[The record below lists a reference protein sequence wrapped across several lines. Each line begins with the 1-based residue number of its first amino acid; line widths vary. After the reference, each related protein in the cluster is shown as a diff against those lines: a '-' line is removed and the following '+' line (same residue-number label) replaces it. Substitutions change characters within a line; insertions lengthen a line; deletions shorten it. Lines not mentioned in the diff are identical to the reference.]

1 MQSTNQPLPPEAASV
16 LDRLRSRIRSYVLV
30 EGIALVVVLLGA
42 LFWGSF
48 IVDWCYFQMSRL
60 ELPRWFRAAVLVGGI
75 GMLAAGIVS
84 WIALRLFRA
93 FRTKALALVLER
105 RFPELDD
112 RLITAVEAAEGGEAT
127 ESPVT
132 SAMLRHTIVEA
143 ARTASGLDLGSVFD
157 RKPLRR
163 AVITASVLVASIF
176 GLAVTNGA
184 AMERWVAGY
193 LGLRDGY
200 WPRETELIVKVIVQP
215 GDRMREFVDGRYK
228 HPKGSDLSLQIEVA
242 QGKKAPEQ
250 VRLDA
255 RLANGRGNVR
265 AYLTRVGDQPFRHT
279 LAGLLDNADI
289 WVTGGDF
296 TNARPYRVQVV
307 QPPEVQSV
315 TLHCLYPEYTGLNER
330 VEGQAVRTKQ
340 QVNGAQT
347 SLPLAT
353 DFVLDLTANKSLS
366 RIRIEGDAGA
376 ERWEIELTS
385 FGAGGVSP
393 LVQRGA
399 TDVSQSES
407 TRGLTPPAPK
417 EVAMIA
423 LKSQDGR
430 PEIRIPF
437 AASASQA
444 IWSSKHDA
452 VALSFV
458 LAPDGATSLPEKIR
472 AAAESKQP
480 LEFPLPLPPDAT
492 IRVSLEDADQ
502 IQSTAPAKFTIN
514 GIVDQPPL
522 VTTELKGIGSSITRK
537 ARIPIA
543 GLLTDD
549 YGVVSARFDY
559 KVDDA
564 EAWSPREFQVTP
576 PRSLREFELRRAEEE
591 PFERF
596 DVLPLDLSI
605 KQRLTVAV
613 SALDGCM
620 VADGGA
626 KAIPSA
632 ERRDN
637 GSSAVPLT
645 AHRAL
650 GQKYVFN
657 IVSEEELLSMLYVRE
672 INIRKRFEQIIT
684 EMKQTREVLKKA
696 RGQADEAAKLRP
708 VGRALL
714 PVVAPGKNEN
724 NKDKENE
731 ERTGRSAHP
740 TTNASKSDG
749 EKLATLTLGL
759 SSAADRS
766 LQAIRKNSVETAGVE
781 TSFADIRE
789 ELVNNAADTPL
800 LLERLDGKIIGP
812 LRRINRTDF
821 PSADSSLGLF
831 KLALEKNTDPTGSMD
846 EATDT
851 LDGMIEKMELIL
863 TEMRELAKFHE
874 VVEQL
879 KANIKAQQDLLE
891 ETKRKRKENAI
902 KALE

>member
-1 MQSTNQPLPPEAASV
+1 MPTNPLPPEAVSV
-16 LDRLRSRIRSYVLV
+16 LDRLRSRIRSYVLW
-30 EGIALVVVLLGA
+30 EGIALVIALLGC

-48 IVDWCYFQMSRL
+48 LVDWCYFQLSRL
-60 ELPRWFRAAVLVGGI
+60 ELPRWFRATVLVSGI
-75 GMLAAGIVS
+75 GLLAAGAVS
-84 WIALRLFRA
+84 WIALRLFRV
-93 FRTKALALVLER
+93 FRAKALALVLER

-112 RLITAVEAAEGGEAT
+112 RLITAVEAAEEGEASD
-127 ESPVT
+127 SPIT
-132 SAMLRHTIVEA
+132 SAMLRHTIIEA
-143 ARTASGLDLGSVFD
+143 ARTVSGLDLGSVFD

-163 AVITASVLVASIF
+163 AIITASVLVASIL

-184 AMERWVAGY
+184 AMERWIAGY

-200 WPRETELIVKVIVQP
+200 WPRETALIVKVIVQP
-215 GDRMREFVDGRYK
+215 GDRVREFIDGRYK
-228 HPKGSDLSLQIEVA
+228 HPKGSDLSLQIEVVP
-242 QGKKAPEQ
+242 GKKAPEQ
-250 VRLDA
+250 VRLDV

-279 LAGLLDNADI
+279 LAGLLDDADI

-296 TNARPYRVQVV
+296 VNARPYRVQVV

-315 TLHCLYPEYTGLNER
+315 ALHCLYPEYTGLNER
-330 VEGQAVRTKQ
+330 VEGKAVRAKQ

-353 DFVLDLTANKSLS
+353 DFVLDLTANKPLS
-366 RIRIEGDAGA
+366 HIRIEGDAGTD
-376 ERWEIELTS
+376 RWEIELV
-385 FGAGGVSP
+385 AGEPSSARAAGQPV
-393 LVQRGA
+393 
-399 TDVSQSES
+399 DVSSG
-407 TRGLTPPAPK
+407 TRLMYPMAW
-417 EVAMIA
+417 IA

-430 PEIRIPF
+430 PEVR
-437 AASASQA
+437 ASLPYAVEQA

-452 VALSFV
+452 VALPFV

-480 LEFPLPLPPDAT
+480 IEFPLPLPPDAM
-492 IRVSLEDADQ
+492 IRVSLEDTDQ

-537 ARIPIA
+537 ARIPVA
-543 GLLTDD
+543 GMLTDD

-564 EAWSPREFQVTP
+564 AAWSPREFQSSP
-576 PRSLREFELRRAEEE
+576 PRSLREFELRRGDEE

-596 DVLPLDLSI
+596 DVLPLDLSL

-613 SALDGCM
+613 SALDGCT
-620 VADGGA
+620 VG
-626 KAIPSA
+626 
-632 ERRDN
+632 E
-637 GSSAVPLT
+637 

-657 IVSEEELLSMLYVRE
+657 IVSEEELLSMLYARE

-684 EMKQTREVLKKA
+684 EMKQTREMLGKA
-696 RGQADEAAKLRP
+696 RGQADEAA
-708 VGRALL
+708 ALKK
-714 PVVAPGKNEN
+714 PGAKP
-724 NKDKENE
+724 D
-731 ERTGRSAHP
+731 
-740 TTNASKSDG
+740 D
-749 EKLATLTLGL
+749 EKLATLALGL

-800 LLERLDGKIIGP
+800 LLERLDVKIIAP
-812 LRRINRTDF
+812 LHRINGTDF

-831 KLALEKNTDPTGSMD
+831 KLALEKSTDPTGSMD

-851 LDGMIEKMELIL
+851 LDAMIDKMEQVLG
-863 TEMRELAKFHE
+863 EMRELAKFHE

-891 ETKRKRKENAI
+891 ETKRKRKPSVRAPRA
-902 KALE
+902 KRPRPAWALSTSPTITLHRHRRCSMRCTSAGRR

>member
-1 MQSTNQPLPPEAASV
+1 MPSNPLPPEAVSV
-16 LDRLRSRIRSYVLV
+16 LDRLRSRIRSYVLF
-30 EGIALVVVLLGA
+30 EGIALVVVVLGA

-48 IVDWCYFQMSRL
+48 LVDWGYFQLSRL
-60 ELPRWFRAAVLVGGI
+60 ELPRWFRATVLVGGI
-75 GMLAAGIVS
+75 CLIAAGVVS
-84 WIALRLFRA
+84 WIGLRLFRA

-112 RLITAVEAAEGGEAT
+112 RLITAVEAAESHERDA
-127 ESPVT
+127 SPIT

-163 AVITASVLVASIF
+163 AVVTASVLVASIL

-215 GDRMREFVDGRYK
+215 GDRVREFTDGRYK

-242 QGKKAPEQ
+242 PGKKAPEQ

-279 LAGLLDNADI
+279 LAGLLDDADI

-307 QPPEVQSV
+307 QPPEVSSV
-315 TLHCLYPEYTGLNER
+315 ALHCLYPEYTGMNER
-330 VEGQAVRTKQ
+330 VEGKAVRAKQ

-353 DFVLDLTANKSLS
+353 DFVLDLTANKALS
-366 RIRIEGDAGA
+366 HVRIEGDAGA
-376 ERWEIELTS
+376 DRWEIELRAPHS
-385 FGAGGVSP
+385 SNGPASVSRP
-393 LVQRGA
+393 
-399 TDVSQSES
+399 EW
-407 TRGLTPPAPK
+407 PP
-417 EVAMIA
+417 ETIA

-430 PEIRIPF
+430 PEIRVPF
-437 AASASQA
+437 VAAASQA
-444 IWSSKHDA
+444 IWSSTHDA
-452 VALSFV
+452 VALPFV

-480 LEFPLPLPPDAT
+480 LEFPLPLPPDAM
-492 IRVSLEDADQ
+492 IRISLEDTDQ

-543 GLLTDD
+543 GMLTDD

-564 EAWSPREFQVTP
+564 ETWSPREFQTSP
-576 PRSLREFELRRAEEE
+576 PRSLREFALRRAEEE

-605 KQRLTVAV
+605 KQRLTLAV
-613 SALDGCM
+613 SALDGCN
-620 VADGGA
+620 VG
-626 KAIPSA
+626 
-632 ERRDN
+632 E
-637 GSSAVPLT
+637 

-684 EMKQTREVLKKA
+684 EMKQTREVLGKA
-696 RGQADEAAKLRP
+696 RGQADEAATLKKGGAKP
-708 VGRALL
+708 
-714 PVVAPGKNEN
+714 
-724 NKDKENE
+724 D
-731 ERTGRSAHP
+731 
-740 TTNASKSDG
+740 D
-749 EKLATLTLGL
+749 EKLATLALGL

-766 LQAIRKNSVETAGVE
+766 LQAVRKNSVETAGVE

-800 LLERLDGKIIGP
+800 LLERLDGKILGP
-812 LRRINRTDF
+812 LRRINTKDF
-821 PSADSSLGLF
+821 PNADSSLGLF

-851 LDGMIEKMELIL
+851 LDSMIEKMELIL

>member
-1 MQSTNQPLPPEAASV
+1 MPTVPLPQEAVSV
-16 LDRLRSRIRSYVLV
+16 LDRLRSRIRSYVLW

-48 IVDWCYFQMSRL
+48 LVDWCYFQLSRL
-60 ELPRWFRAAVLVGGI
+60 ELPRWFRATVLIAGI
-75 GMLAAGIVS
+75 GLLAAGAVS

-112 RLITAVEAAEGGEAT
+112 RLITAVEAAEGTEAGA
-127 ESPVT
+127 SPIT

-163 AVITASVLVASIF
+163 AIVTASVLVASIF
-176 GLAVTNGA
+176 GLAVTNSA

-193 LGLRDGY
+193 LGLRNGY

-215 GDRMREFVDGRYK
+215 GDRVREFTDGRYK
-228 HPKGSDLSLQIEVA
+228 HPKGSDLSIQIEVVP
-242 QGKKAPEQ
+242 GKKAPEQ

-279 LAGLLDNADI
+279 LAGLLDDADI

-296 TNARPYRVQVV
+296 VNARPYRVQVV

-315 TLHCLYPEYTGLNER
+315 MLHCLYPEYTGLNER
-330 VEGQAVRTKQ
+330 VEGKAVRAKQ

-353 DFVLDLTANKSLS
+353 DFILDLTANKPL
-366 RIRIEGDAGA
+366 RHIRIEGDAGTD
-376 ERWEIELTS
+376 RWEIELRVPDAT
-385 FGAGGVSP
+385 GPAAVSRP
-393 LVQRGA
+393 
-399 TDVSQSES
+399 EW
-407 TRGLTPPAPK
+407 PP
-417 EVAMIA
+417 ETIS

-430 PEIRIPF
+430 PEIRVPF
-437 AASASQA
+437 PASAAQA

-452 VALSFV
+452 VVLPFV
-458 LAPDGATSLPEKIR
+458 LAPDAAASLPAKLR
-472 AAAESKQP
+472 AAAESNQP
-480 LEFPLPLPPDAT
+480 IEFPLPLPPDAM
-492 IRVSLEDADQ
+492 IRISLEDTDQ

-537 ARIPIA
+537 ARIPVA
-543 GLLTDD
+543 GMLTDD

-564 EAWSPREFQVTP
+564 EAWAPREFQSSP
-576 PRSLREFELRRAEEE
+576 PRSLREFELRRTEEE

-613 SALDGCM
+613 SARDGCI
-620 VADGGA
+620 VG
-626 KAIPSA
+626 
-632 ERRDN
+632 E
-637 GSSAVPLT
+637 

-684 EMKQTREVLKKA
+684 EMKQSRGVLGKA
-696 RGQADEAAKLRP
+696 RGQADEAA
-708 VGRALL
+708 ALKRREAK
-714 PVVAPGKNEN
+714 P
-724 NKDKENE
+724 D
-731 ERTGRSAHP
+731 
-740 TTNASKSDG
+740 D
-749 EKLATLTLGL
+749 EKLVTLALGL
-759 SSAADRS
+759 SSGADRS
-766 LQAIRKNSVETAGVE
+766 LQAIRKNAVETAGVE

-800 LLERLDGKIIGP
+800 LLERLDGKIIAP
-812 LRRINRTDF
+812 LHRINGTDF
-821 PSADSSLGLF
+821 PSADTSLGLF
-831 KLALEKNTDPTGSMD
+831 KLALEKKTDPTGSMD

-851 LDGMIEKMELIL
+851 LDAMIEKMELIL
-863 TEMRELAKFHE
+863 VEMRELAKFHE

>member
-1 MQSTNQPLPPEAASV
+1 M
-16 LDRLRSRIRSYVLV
+16 
-30 EGIALVVVLLGA
+30 
-42 LFWGSF
+42 
-48 IVDWCYFQMSRL
+48 
-60 ELPRWFRAAVLVGGI
+60 
-75 GMLAAGIVS
+75 
-84 WIALRLFRA
+84 
-93 FRTKALALVLER
+93 
-105 RFPELDD
+105 
-112 RLITAVEAAEGGEAT
+112 
-127 ESPVT
+127 
-132 SAMLRHTIVEA
+132 
-143 ARTASGLDLGSVFD
+143 
-157 RKPLRR
+157 
-163 AVITASVLVASIF
+163 
-176 GLAVTNGA
+176 
-184 AMERWVAGY
+184 AGY

-215 GDRMREFVDGRYK
+215 GDRVREFTDGRYK

-242 QGKKAPEQ
+242 PGKKAPEQ

-265 AYLTRVGDQPFRHT
+265 AYLTRVGDQAFRHT
-279 LAGLLDNADI
+279 LAGLLDDADI

-307 QPPEVQSV
+307 QPPEVSSV
-315 TLHCLYPEYTGLNER
+315 ALHCLYPEYTGMNER
-330 VEGQAVRTKQ
+330 VEGKAVRAKQ

-353 DFVLDLTANKSLS
+353 DFVLDLTANKALS
-366 RIRIEGDAGA
+366 HVRIEGDAGA
-376 ERWEIELTS
+376 DRWEIELRAPHS
-385 FGAGGVSP
+385 SNGPASVSRP
-393 LVQRGA
+393 
-399 TDVSQSES
+399 EW
-407 TRGLTPPAPK
+407 PP
-417 EVAMIA
+417 ETIA

-430 PEIRIPF
+430 PEIRVPF
-437 AASASQA
+437 VAAASQA
-444 IWSSKHDA
+444 IWSSTHDA
-452 VALSFV
+452 VALPFV

-480 LEFPLPLPPDAT
+480 LEFPLPLPPDAM
-492 IRVSLEDADQ
+492 IRISLEDTDQ

-543 GLLTDD
+543 GMLTDD

-564 EAWSPREFQVTP
+564 ETWSPREFQTSP
-576 PRSLREFELRRAEEE
+576 PRSLREFALRRAEEE

-605 KQRLTVAV
+605 KQRLTLAV
-613 SALDGCM
+613 SALDGCN
-620 VADGGA
+620 VG
-626 KAIPSA
+626 
-632 ERRDN
+632 E
-637 GSSAVPLT
+637 

-684 EMKQTREVLKKA
+684 EMKQTREVLGKA
-696 RGQADEAAKLRP
+696 RGQADEAATLKK
-708 VGRALL
+708 VGAK
-714 PVVAPGKNEN
+714 P
-724 NKDKENE
+724 D
-731 ERTGRSAHP
+731 
-740 TTNASKSDG
+740 D
-749 EKLATLTLGL
+749 EKLATLALGL

-766 LQAIRKNSVETAGVE
+766 LQAVRKNSVETAGVE

-800 LLERLDGKIIGP
+800 LLERLDGKILGP
-812 LRRINRTDF
+812 LRRINTKDF
-821 PSADSSLGLF
+821 PNADSSLGLF

-851 LDGMIEKMELIL
+851 LDSMIEKMELIL

-879 KANIKAQQDLLE
+879 KANNKAQQDLLE

>member
-1 MQSTNQPLPPEAASV
+1 MPTNPLPPEAVSV
-16 LDRLRSRIRSYVLV
+16 LDRLRSRIRSYVLW
-30 EGIALVVVLLGA
+30 EGISLVVVVFGA

-48 IVDWCYFQMSRL
+48 VVDWGYFQLSRL
-60 ELPRWFRAAVLVGGI
+60 ELPRWFRATVLVSGI
-75 GMLAAGIVS
+75 GLLAAGVVS
-84 WIALRLFRA
+84 WIGLRLFRV

-112 RLITAVEAAEGGEAT
+112 RLITAVEAAESGEANA
-127 ESPVT
+127 SPIT
-132 SAMLRHTIVEA
+132 SAMLRQTIVEA

-163 AVITASVLVASIF
+163 AVVTASVLVASIF

-200 WPRETELIVKVIVQP
+200 WPRETELVVKVIAQP
-215 GDRMREFVDGRYK
+215 GDRIREFTGGSYK
-228 HPKGSDLSLQIEVA
+228 HAKGSDLSLQIEVA
-242 QGKKAPEQ
+242 PNKKAPEQ

-255 RLANGRGNVR
+255 RLAGGRGNVR
-265 AYLTRVGDQPFRHT
+265 AYLTRVGDQPFRYT
-279 LAGLLDNADI
+279 LAGLLDDADI

-330 VEGQAVRTKQ
+330 VGGKAVRAQQ

-353 DFVLDLTANKSLS
+353 DFILTATTNKPLHHM
-366 RIRIEGDAGA
+366 RIEGDAGA
-376 ERWEIELTS
+376 ERWEIELV
-385 FGAGGVSP
+385 AGQSP
-393 LVQRGA
+393 SAVESGKTILFPIA
-399 TDVSQSES
+399 T
-407 TRGLTPPAPK
+407 
-417 EVAMIA
+417 IA

-430 PEIRIPF
+430 PEIRLSLPDD
-437 AASASQA
+437 ASHA
-444 IWSSKHDA
+444 IWSSERDS
-452 VALSFV
+452 VALPFV
-458 LAPDGATSLPEKIR
+458 LAPDGATKLPELLR

-480 LEFPLPLPPDAT
+480 LTFPIPLPPDTALR
-492 IRVSLEDADQ
+492 IVLEDADG
-502 IQSTAPAKFTIN
+502 ITSTAPAKFTIN

-537 ARIPIA
+537 ARIPIS

-564 EAWSPREFQVTP
+564 EQWSPRELQTSP
-576 PRSLREFELRRAEEE
+576 PSSLREFALRRAEDEL
-591 PFERF
+591 FERF

-605 KQRLTVAV
+605 KQRLTLTV
-613 SALDGCM
+613 SALDGCT
-620 VADGGA
+620 VG
-626 KAIPSA
+626 
-632 ERRDN
+632 E
-637 GSSAVPLT
+637 

-657 IVSEEELLSMLYVRE
+657 IVSEEELLSMLYMRE

-684 EMKQTREVLKKA
+684 EMKQTRDDLKKA
-696 RGQADEAAKLRP
+696 RSQADAVR

-714 PVVAPGKNEN
+714 PVESSTGSPAKEATGK
-724 NKDKENE
+724 
-731 ERTGRSAHP
+731 SAHP
-740 TTNASKSDG
+740 TTGVAKPDDD
-749 EKLATLTLGL
+749 KLAAVAQAL
-759 SSAADRS
+759 SSSADRS
-766 LQAIRKNSVETAGVE
+766 LHAIRKNAVETSGVE

-789 ELVNNAADTPL
+789 ELVNNAADTPQL
-800 LLERLDGKIIGP
+800 MERLDDKIIAP
-812 LRRINRTDF
+812 LHRINGTDF

-851 LDGMIEKMELIL
+851 LDSIIEKMELIL

-879 KANIKAQQDLLE
+879 KANIKSLQDLHE

-902 KALE
+902 KALEG